1 VSFLLLFQFSVN
13 EIQQL
18 FREKLT
24 CLFFF
29 QMTMMSMTRAFIW
42 RCQKLTC
49 AGQVFIVLMIA
60 KTKMK
65 MKISLSIYEQR
76 KW

>member
-24 CLFFF
+24 CLFFSDDDDEYD
-29 QMTMMSMTRAFIW
+29 QGVHLTMPEADMRRASVH
-42 RCQKLTC
+42 C
-49 AGQVFIVLMIA
+49 VND
-60 KTKMK
+60 
-65 MKISLSIYEQR
+65 R
-76 KW
+76 KN